1 MVESVETAFTMDTSS
16 IKFGPGATAEVGYDA
31 RSYGVSRVM
40 VVTDHHL
47 AELPPVST
55 AVESL
60 RAAGTREPAQGDGL
74 WPGRF
79 DQTRRATG
87 AAVRHSVLHGPR
99 GDQPQLR
106 RGG

>member
-1 MVESVETAFTMDTSS
+1 MHRRRATRADPRGYELQRGGRRGARA
-16 IKFGPGATAEVGYDA
+16 IGPAHRRAVPLA
-31 RSYGVSRVM
+31 R
-40 VVTDHHL
+40 HHL
-47 AELPPVST
+47 PGHQTRQL
-55 AVESL
+55 SL